1 MIVHKPQFIT
11 VWLCVQAL
19 HMAVGWDFEGLVRLP
34 GNSDKP
40 HRRSVACV
48 APGQLHPCR
57 ALWPLLVTR
66 RPDQLAGAVQNQAIP
81 LRNVYTEL
89 VKRYGEAELPRYLY
103 QVLFICHTQPHTDL
117 RLGEAMIARR
127 SFDQRASKTDMTL
140 NLWVR
145 PDEISGQLEY
155 STDLYTSATAAR
167 IIRRYEEVLTGLVE
181 DLVW

>member
-1 MIVHKPQFIT
+1 MIVHRPQFIT

-66 RPDQLAGAVQNQAIP
+66 RPDPSRRWGRRAHDVGDTQAM
-81 LRNVYTEL
+81 RECV
-89 VKRYGEAELPRYLY
+89 
-103 QVLFICHTQPHTDL
+103 
-117 RLGEAMIARR
+117 ARR
-127 SFDQRASKTDMTL
+127 IEWRGHVGSHATDATRSPCPCARPRAV
-140 NLWVR
+140 VR
-145 PDEISGQLEY
+145 GSPRARQAHTNDRPPCVAGPMSREY
-155 STDLYTSATAAR
+155 HRSTA
-167 IIRRYEEVLTGLVE
+167 
-181 DLVW
+181 